1 MSCPLCRSVRL
12 NKNELNKNLIAFQII
27 NELEIYCPHKSRGCK
42 WQGAI
47 DRASS
52 HMKQCEFNNDNL
64 SQWLVDLMPALE
76 QEYEKQA
83 ALNEANEEE
92 VRDKLM
98 EEEDL
103 PLSVRLYR
111 RNNPN
116 INQ

>member
-1 MSCPLCRSVRL
+1 
-12 NKNELNKNLIAFQII
+12 
-27 NELEIYCPHKSRGCK
+27 
-42 WQGAI
+42 
-47 DRASS
+47 
-52 HMKQCEFNNDNL
+52 
-64 SQWLVDLMPALE
+64 MPALE
-76 QEYEKQA
+76 EEYEKQA